1 MFSRGLSPWLR
12 LSRLAQNATF
22 AFSLSGLG
30 HLVASVIFIGSGV
43 QMASLGE
50 CRRAL
55 FTFVFSLLVFEW
67 VSVSFGFLVSFV
79 GCTGFPF
86 VPEWVCLLVSWSL
99 GRLCWLYWVSFC
111 LSECVLLPLVVGG
124 WGIFFAW
131 VSVSWVSWS
140 PLLAVL
146 GFLLLEWVCL
156 WVLGRLR
163 WLYLVSFLFERVCLQ
178 TVSVLF

>member
-43 QMASLGE
+43 QMASLGD

-86 VPEWVCLLVSWSL
+86 VPEWVCLLVSWS
-99 GRLCWLYWVSFC
+99 
-111 LSECVLLPLVVGG
+111 
-124 WGIFFAW
+124 
-131 VSVSWVSWS
+131 
-140 PLLAVL
+140 PLLVVL

-156 WVLGRLR
+156 ASLSRRWLGNFLCLSECVLGF
-163 WLYLVSFLFERVCLQ
+163 LVAFVGCTGFPFAW
-178 TVSVLF
+178 VSVSWFP